1 VQPLADLIPEV
12 LKGERLYTVQGNDWY
27 GWWAGRLANGR
38 QVLALPFFGASIPKF
53 VGLLTGR
60 GPLSPALAL
69 ISGRSQVFAAF
80 GGRSVYYFRW
90 HQMTHPELA
99 DPDAGSAT
107 LYLDIFDGE
116 GRLLDVHAR
125 PDPLRIAP
133 VEVMPDSC

>member
-27 GWWAGRLANGR
+27 GWWAGRLPNGR
-38 QVLALPFFGASIPKF
+38 
-53 VGLLTGR
+53 
-60 GPLSPALAL
+60 
-69 ISGRSQVFAAF
+69 QVFAAF

-116 GRLLDVHAR
+116 GRLLDVQAR
-125 PDPLRIAP
+125 HDPLRIAP